1 MTEKQ
6 TETNV
11 GKYEC
16 VCGRRTGGSPASGS
30 VEYRWFSLHF
40 SATTLCSAPA
50 CLFFVCL
57 SQELLLEL
65 PVETGNSPLLS
76 EAPD

>member
-40 SATTLCSAPA
+40 SATTLCSAPIHIHTKKYNTLHEQTTHSLVRR
-50 CLFFVCL
+50 CVR
-57 SQELLLEL
+57 
-65 PVETGNSPLLS
+65 V
-76 EAPD
+76 